1 MNVKDTLRHLIGEA
15 LKECAQAG
23 ELSQY
28 TVPPFTLETPKAEQ
42 HGDFATNVAMLL
54 APQEK
59 KSPRAIAQCIVS
71 RLSQK
76 DDRIFEKLEV
86 AGPGFINFFI
96 SRPFWLAALKDM
108 AFQGDGYGTSHIGRG
123 EKIMVEY
130 VSANPTGPLHIGH
143 GRGAAIGDALANILQ
158 AAGYDVSREYYVN
171 DTGNQMQMLGRS
183 VYTRYLEMLGK
194 KVSFPPEYYQGD
206 YIREIARH
214 ILNSHGDRYAHVS
227 EAEAISFFT
236 SASVDRIM
244 EGIQKDLS
252 DFGCRF
258 DTWFSENSLFR
269 EKTVEKAIEE
279 LDKKGF
285 LYRHEGHLWFKST
298 NFGDDKDRVVVRSSG
313 VPTYFA
319 SDIAYHANK
328 LQRGYRKT
336 INIWGA
342 DHHGYIP
349 RIKAVMEALDNSR
362 DSVEVLLVQFVSLVR
377 NGVPVS
383 MSTRSGTFVTLRE
396 VLDEVGPDAVKYI
409 FLTRKSDA
417 QLEFDLEV
425 AKKQSDENPVYYVQY
440 AHARICN
447 ILGFAREQGLPLP
460 GPGEVDLELLTLPE
474 EINLIK
480 QLSSYP
486 ELVEGC
492 ALSLEPHRIT
502 GYLNDLVGNFHR
514 YYHLGKL
521 NGARR
526 VVSEDRPLS
535 AARLWLVNTVRMV
548 IKNGLTLIGV
558 GAPEK
563 M

>member
-1 MNVKDTLRHLIGEA
+1 MNIKETLRHLIGEA
-15 LKECAQAG
+15 LKECTRSG
-23 ELSQY
+23 VLSQE

-59 KSPRAIAQCIVS
+59 KPPRAIAQCIVS
-71 RLSQK
+71 HLSQK
-76 DDRIFEKLEV
+76 DHHIFEKLEV

-96 SRPFWLAALKDM
+96 SRPFWLAALKDI
-108 AFQGDGYGTSHIGRG
+108 ALQGNAYGRSRVG
-123 EKIMVEY
+123 EGKKIMVEF

-143 GRGAAIGDALANILQ
+143 GRGAAIGDALANILET
-158 AAGYDVSREYYVN
+158 AGYAVSREYYVN
-171 DTGNQMQMLGRS
+171 DTGNQMEMLGRS
-183 VYTRYLEMLGK
+183 VYARYLEVLGK
-194 KVSFPPEYYQGD
+194 EAAFPPEYYQGD
-206 YIREIARH
+206 YIKEIARH
-214 ILNSHGDRYAHVS
+214 ILSSRGDGYAHAS
-227 EAEAISFFT
+227 EAEAIPFFT
-236 SASVDRIM
+236 AAAVDSILQ
-244 EGIQKDLS
+244 GIQKDLS

-258 DTWFSENSLFR
+258 DTWFSEKTLYN
-269 EKTVEKAIEE
+269 EKTVEKALEQ
-279 LDKKGF
+279 LGKKGC
-285 LYRHEGHLWFKST
+285 LYQHDGHTWFKST
-298 NFGDDKDRVVVRSSG
+298 DFGDDKDRVVVRSSG
-313 VPTYFA
+313 IPTYFA
-319 SDIAYHANK
+319 SDIAYHVNK
-328 LQRGYRKT
+328 LERGYQKT

-349 RIKAVMEALDNSR
+349 RIKAVMEALGNSR

-383 MSTRSGTFVTLRE
+383 MSTRSGTFITLRE

-447 ILGFAREQGLPLP
+447 ILNFAQEQGLLLP
-460 GPGEVDLELLTLPE
+460 GPDAVNLELLTLPE

-480 QLSSYP
+480 QLSSFP
-486 ELVEGC
+486 ELLEGC

-535 AARLWLVNTVRMV
+535 AARLWLVNTIRIV
-548 IKNGLTLIGV
+548 IKNGLHLIGV

>member
-1 MNVKDTLRHLIGEA
+1 MNVKETLRHLIGEA
-15 LKECAQAG
+15 LKECVQSGA
-23 ELSQY
+23 LSQE

-54 APQEK
+54 APLEK
-59 KSPRAIAQCIVS
+59 KPPRAIAEIIVS
-71 RLSQK
+71 RLTKK
-76 DDRIFEKLEV
+76 DHHIIEKLEV

-96 SRPFWLAALKDM
+96 ARPFWLAALKDI
-108 AFQGDGYGTSHIGRG
+108 ALQGDRYGSAQIGRG
-123 EKIMVEY
+123 RKIMVEY

-143 GRGAAIGDALANILQ
+143 GRGAAIGDALANILR
-158 AAGYDVSREYYVN
+158 AVGYEVSREYYVN
-171 DTGNQMQMLGRS
+171 DTGNQMAMLGRS
-183 VYTRYLEMLGK
+183 VYARYLDLLGQE
-194 KVSFPPEYYQGD
+194 VSFPPEYYQGD
-206 YIREIARH
+206 YIKDIARH
-214 ILNSHGDRYAHVS
+214 IRDSHGDGYAAVS
-227 EAEAISFFT
+227 EAEAVPFFT
-236 SASVDRIM
+236 AAAVDSIM
-244 EGIQKDLS
+244 QGIQKDLN

-258 DTWFSENSLFR
+258 DTWFSEKTLFD
-269 EKTVEKAIEE
+269 EKTVEKALEQ
-279 LDKKGF
+279 LDRNGC
-285 LYRHEGHLWFKST
+285 LYRHDGHLWFKST
-298 NFGDDKDRVVVRSSG
+298 AFGDDKDRVVVRTSG

-319 SDIAYHANK
+319 SDIAYHLNK
-328 LQRGYRKT
+328 LERGYYKT

-349 RIKAVMEALDNSR
+349 RIKAVMEALGNSR

-447 ILGFAREQGLPLP
+447 IVSFAREQGLPLP
-460 GPGEVDLELLTLPE
+460 GPDAVDLEMLTLPE

-514 YYHLGKL
+514 YYHRGKL
-521 NGARR
+521 DGARR
-526 VVSEDRPLS
+526 VVSEDRALS
-535 AARLWLVNTVRMV
+535 AARLWLVNTIRMV

-558 GAPEK
+558 SAPEK